1 MFSGIGGFDLALNR
15 LGHQCIGYSEVDK
28 YAIQTFKKNFGNEV
42 KNYGD
47 ATKINTNELPDF
59 DLLCG
64 GFPCQAFSMAGKR
77 RGFEDTKGTLF
88 FEIARILK
96 DKKPKYI
103 LLENVKG
110 LLNHNK
116 GGTYLTIISTLSK
129 LGYEFQHMVFNSGF
143 YTQQNRQRVF
153 IIGVFRGK
161 DGGCCFSELGFVGKL
176 DKRAINTLPTIS
188 TKPIGRGECVIIEA
202 KGKRRWLT
210 TKECE
215 RLQGFP
221 DNWTEGVSMTQRFK
235 QCGNAVTVNVIECIA
250 RCLPLDVKQD
260 GGTAFL
266 PTLKGLGIQPTIL

>member
-15 LGHQCIGYSEVDK
+15 LGHECIGYSEVDK
-28 YAIQTFKKNFGNEV
+28 YAIQTYKKNFGEEV

-47 ATKINTNELPDF
+47 ATKINTNELPEF

-116 GGTYLTIISTLSK
+116 GNTYLTIISTLSK

-153 IIGVFRGK
+153 IIGVFRGE
-161 DGGCCFSELGFVGKL
+161 DGGCSFSELGFVGKL
-176 DKRAINTLPTIS
+176 DKRAIKTLPTIS

-221 DNWTEGVSMTQRFK
+221 DDWTEGVSITQRLK

-250 RCLPLDVKQD
+250 RCLPLDVNTKE
-260 GGTAFL
+260 ARL
-266 PTLKGLGIQPTIL
+266 SSQP